1 MKFHPWMAWEIKR
14 DQYSRLEFET
24 PYKAYECLF
33 LWMYRYITFV
43 HLARSGG
50 IEMNGMSAK
59 VNTNRISVEI
69 LRSLFDDRVSL
80 IPVMLS
86 LIHI

>member
-33 LWMYRYITFV
+33 YGCIDTSLLF
-43 HLARSGG
+43 
-50 IEMNGMSAK
+50 
-59 VNTNRISVEI
+59 ISLDLEV
-69 LRSLFDDRVSL
+69 LK
-80 IPVMLS
+80 
-86 LIHI
+86 